1 MCLCLEFGLCKSI
14 GTRVE
19 KSEPSELH
27 YPLNGDI
34 TDLTFSLFLKYQ
46 IGLHA
51 KLEPPLLTLKLIEF

>member
-46 IGLHA
+46 IGIHA
-51 KLEPPLLTLKLIEF
+51 MQN